1 MASTV
6 LSEGSIPG
14 PVFSRLR
21 QARPVVHAITN
32 IVVTNWV
39 ANVLLAAGASPVM
52 ASAVEEVA
60 GFTERAGALAV
71 NLGTLNPAAADGIR
85 LAVRTANQRNLPWA
99 MDPVGVGGSTY
110 RLALAREL
118 LAMRPTV
125 IRGNADEIL
134 ALAGVVS
141 QTSHGVDSG
150 SGTAEAL
157 EPAQR
162 LADEAGAVVLLT
174 GETDFIV
181 SAGVD
186 PVSVKG
192 GHAMSRDVAGLGC
205 ATTALVAALLAVAA
219 PREAAVAG
227 AWLMKAAAGAAGRR
241 SSSPGGFAAAVLDAI
256 HAESRRV
263 ARPPLTITLYGILDA
278 QIAQGRS
285 LAVLARQA
293 AEAGVD
299 ILQYRAKE
307 AGTRDMIAEA
317 GAIVATLQGS
327 GVPLVVNDR
336 VDVALAS
343 GAQGVHL
350 GRDDMSPLAAR
361 QLLGADAI
369 VGATIKNSGDIAAL
383 AGQPID
389 YGCIGGVFATAHKDN
404 PDPPVGVD
412 GFKKLR
418 SEARATLGE
427 VPVGAIAGIT
437 PTNAAELFAVGAD
450 GVAVMGGIFL
460 ARDIKAAVGAFQ
472 RAAAEGR
479 SP

>member
-1 MASTV
+1 MAAPL

-32 IVVTNWV
+32 IVVTTFV

-60 GFTERAGALAV
+60 GFTDRAGALAV

-99 MDPVGVGGSTY
+99 LDPVGVGASTY

-134 ALAGVVS
+134 ALAGMVS
-141 QTSHGVDSG
+141 QTSHGVDSASG
-150 SGTAEAL
+150 SAEAL
-157 EPAQR
+157 ESAQR
-162 LADEAGAVVLLT
+162 LSDETGAVVVLT

-186 PVSVKG
+186 PVSIKG

-263 ARPPLTITLYGILDA
+263 ARPPLGITLYGILDP

-350 GRDDMSPLAAR
+350 GRDDMSPSQHANCWAPMRSSARPSRTAATSPPWR
-361 QLLGADAI
+361 ASRSTTAASAASLRRPTR
-369 VGATIKNSGDIAAL
+369 TILIRPSESMASRSCDPKRGRRSARFPSGPSRASLPPMPLSSLPSAR
-383 AGQPID
+383 
-389 YGCIGGVFATAHKDN
+389 TAW
-404 PDPPVGVD
+404 
-412 GFKKLR
+412 R
-418 SEARATLGE
+418 
-427 VPVGAIAGIT
+427 
-437 PTNAAELFAVGAD
+437 
-450 GVAVMGGIFL
+450 
-460 ARDIKAAVGAFQ
+460 
-472 RAAAEGR
+472 
-479 SP
+479 